1 MRENHKKVLVVGGGI
16 AGIQA
21 SLDMADM
28 GIEVFLV
35 EKGPSIGGRMAQL
48 DKTFPTNDC
57 AMCILS
63 PKLVEAGAHPYINII
78 TNAELQD
85 LTGEAPDFQATILKK
100 PRYVNEEK
108 CTGCGICMTK
118 CPVKIP
124 DEYNKGLNKT
134 KCIRIPFPQAVPAIP
149 IMDKE
154 NCIYHKRGKCRVCEK
169 FCEMKAIDFDQKEE
183 ILKINVGSVILSIGS
198 EEFNATLKDEYGYKT
213 FPNVMTSIEFERI
226 LRPSDGKEPQ
236 KIAFIQCVGSRDMQ
250 LGNEYCSAICC
261 MQAAKDSVIVKEH
274 LPDVESTIFYMD
286 VRTYGKD
293 FDRFINKAKDVYKT
307 RIIHGRISSIEVD
320 PQTEDLIIPY
330 NTDDGQIINE
340 TFNLVVLSVGL
351 TVSEG
356 IRQFAHKLGIIL
368 DECGFTEAS
377 TFSPIATSRPGV
389 FVAGTLSGPKDIPET
404 VMEASGSVSCASSLL
419 VDFPVKEIK
428 EDLPPEINITGIPP
442 RVGVFICRCGINI
455 GGIVDVPAVV
465 EYASGLDNVIHAQEF
480 IFSCSQDAQKVID
493 EIIREKELNRVVV
506 AACTPRTHEPLFQKT
521 LRGAGLN
528 SYLFEFANI
537 REQCSWVHQKNQE
550 LATAK
555 AKDLVR
561 MAVSKV
567 RLYQPLERTLLPV
580 NHNALVIGGGVAG
593 MTAALDLADQ
603 GFEVFLV
610 EKEPEPGGNAKHIQY
625 TLNNEKVQPFLL
637 FLIEKTKNHKNIRLF
652 LNTEI
657 KDITGYIGNF
667 KTNLTDDKGKG
678 KEIEHGVVIVA
689 SGGSEYKPTEYLY
702 GQNNSVKLQRELEE
716 QIASN
721 SINDKKIASLVN
733 NRKGGTVVMI
743 QCVGFR
749 DEERPYCSRVCCSQA
764 VKNALRLKELN
775 SKLNIYIL
783 YRDIRTYGTR
793 ELYYRDARKKGIVFI
808 RYEDDKKPDVVA
820 NKGGLRVKVADRILR
835 RDLQINA
842 DLVVL
847 NSGIVPNEDNKS
859 LSQMLKVPLTEDRFF
874 LEAHVKLRPV
884 DFATDGIFVCGLAHY
899 PKDISESITQAHAAA
914 ARATVI
920 LRKKMFEAEGKVSF
934 VRKERCSG
942 CGLCVEVCAYQA
954 IEIDEKEK
962 VAVINEVLCKG
973 CGACASSCRG
983 NALNLKGFQ
992 DNQIMEALKVV
1003 NA

>member
-1 MRENHKKVLVVGGGI
+1 
-16 AGIQA
+16 
-21 SLDMADM
+21 
-28 GIEVFLV
+28 
-35 EKGPSIGGRMAQL
+35 
-48 DKTFPTNDC
+48 
-57 AMCILS
+57 
-63 PKLVEAGAHPYINII
+63 
-78 TNAELQD
+78 
-85 LTGEAPDFQATILKK
+85 
-100 PRYVNEEK
+100 
-108 CTGCGICMTK
+108 
-118 CPVKIP
+118 
-124 DEYNKGLNKT
+124 
-134 KCIRIPFPQAVPAIP
+134 
-149 IMDKE
+149 
-154 NCIYHKRGKCRVCEK
+154 
-169 FCEMKAIDFDQKEE
+169 
-183 ILKINVGSVILSIGS
+183 
-198 EEFNATLKDEYGYKT
+198 TLKDEYGYKT

-226 LRPSDGKEPQ
+226 LSASGPTGGHISRPSDGKEPK
-236 KIAFIQCVGSRDMQ
+236 KIAFIQCIGSRDMQ

-274 LPDVESTIFYMD
+274 LTEVESTIFCMD
-286 VRTYGKD
+286 IRTYGKD

-307 RIIHGRISSIEVD
+307 RIIYGRISSIEVD
-320 PQTEDLIIPY
+320 PQTEDLVIPY
-330 NTDDGQIINE
+330 NTDDGKIVKE

-351 TVSEG
+351 TVSES
-356 IRQFAHKLGIIL
+356 IRQLTNKLGITL
-368 DECGFTEAS
+368 DECGFTKAS
-377 TFSPIATSRPGV
+377 AFSPVATSRPGV

-404 VMEASGSVSCASSLL
+404 VMEASGSVSGASAML

-442 RVGVFICRCGINI
+442 RLGVFICRCGINI

-465 EYASGLDNVIHAQEF
+465 EYASDLDNVVHAQEF

-493 EIIREKELNRVVV
+493 EVIREKELNRVVV

-528 SYLFEFANI
+528 PYLFEFANI
-537 REQCSWVHQKNQE
+537 REQCSWVHQKDQE

-567 RLYQPLERTLLPV
+567 RLYQSLEKTLLPI
-580 NHNALVIGGGVAG
+580 NHDALVIGGGIAG

-603 GFEVFLV
+603 GFKVSLV
-610 EKEPEPGGNAKHIQY
+610 EREPELGGNTRHIHY
-625 TLNNEKVQPFLL
+625 TLNGEDVQHFLL
-637 FLIEKTKNHKNIRLF
+637 SLIKKTKNHKNINLF

-657 KDITGYIGNF
+657 KDITGFIGNF
-667 KTNLTDDKGKG
+667 KTSLNMGKGNG
-678 KEIEHGVVIVA
+678 KEIEHGTVIVA
-689 SGGSEYKPTEYLY
+689 SGGSEYKPSEYLY
-702 GQNNSVKLQRELEE
+702 GQNKSVRLQRELEE

-721 SINDKKIASLVN
+721 SISDEKVAALINS
-733 NRKGGTVVMI
+733 RQGGTIVMI

-749 DEERPYCSRVCCSQA
+749 DDERPYCSRICCSQA
-764 VKNALRLKELN
+764 VKNALKLKELN
-775 SKLNIYIL
+775 PKLNIYIL
-783 YRDIRTYGTR
+783 YRDIRTSGTR
-793 ELYYRDARKKGIVFI
+793 ELYYRDAREKGIVFI
-808 RYEDDKKPDVVA
+808 RYEDEQKPEVVA
-820 NKGGLRVKVADRILR
+820 KKGGLRVKVLDRILR
-835 RDLQINA
+835 RDILFDA

-847 NSGIVPNEDNKS
+847 NSGIVPNEDNKR

-899 PKDISESITQAHAAA
+899 PKDISESITQARAAA

-920 LRKKMFEAEGKVSF
+920 LTKEVFEAEGKVSF

-962 VAVINEVLCKG
+962 VAVINDALCKG

-992 DNQIMEALKVV
+992 DDQIMEALKVV
-1003 NA
+1003 NT